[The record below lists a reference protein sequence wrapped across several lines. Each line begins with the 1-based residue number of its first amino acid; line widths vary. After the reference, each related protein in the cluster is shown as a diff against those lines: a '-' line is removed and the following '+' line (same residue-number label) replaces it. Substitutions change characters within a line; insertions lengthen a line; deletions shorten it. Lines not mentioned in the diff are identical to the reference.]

1 MTQIGTINS
10 FEGVTAARLFGLSGD
25 SILATASS
33 VVAGS
38 NDPTLYT
45 ITFSGVAA
53 GEYRLALFEGSEVVD
68 SGAVVVFTAGGWS
81 VKDCCDTQTTTPDP
95 DPVAPTVS
103 NSVATAIANPKEA
116 SADGVMVKSHSLP
129 ELIEAEKYLAAK
141 AAAKKSHRG
150 LRFSRVIPGGTTQ

>member
-1 MTQIGTINS
+1 MSQVGTVNS
-10 FEGVTAARLFGLSGD
+10 FEGVTTARLFALSGD
-25 SILATASS
+25 TIIATASS

-53 GEYRLALFEGSEVVD
+53 GEYRLALFEGAEVVD

-81 VKDCCDTQTTTPDP
+81 VKDCCDTTEPTPV

-103 NSVATAIANPKEA
+103 NSVATAIGNPKEA
-116 SADGVMVKSHSLP
+116 SADGVMVKGHSLP
-129 ELIEAEKYLAAK
+129 ELIQAEKYLAAK
-141 AAAKKSHRG
+141 EASKKSHRG